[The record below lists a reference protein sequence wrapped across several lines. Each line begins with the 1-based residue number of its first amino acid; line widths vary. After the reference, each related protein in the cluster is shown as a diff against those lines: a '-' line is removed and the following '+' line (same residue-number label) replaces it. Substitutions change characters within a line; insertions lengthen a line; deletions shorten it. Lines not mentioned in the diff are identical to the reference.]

1 MLQAVII
8 VAVIYKLLNIDLNI
22 IHTFTLLFLNEF
34 MMLEPLSGLQD
45 VQSNTKTGI
54 NQKEMTSGACSRDE
68 NLNRVG

>member
-22 IHTFTLLFLNEF
+22 IHTEVRTTFTLLFLNEF

-54 NQKEMTSGACSRDE
+54 GK
-68 NLNRVG
+68 